1 MIVKRNF
8 DPRKVIRYVWRDVT
22 LAIVVATAVYLA
34 AAVLGW
40 SFVALSFAP
49 LGLLGT
55 ALSIFLAFRANTS
68 FARWGE
74 AAQSWAAI
82 GAASRIFGRLVV
94 TFTDSHRHTPQYQ
107 QEAAEAFKREMV
119 YRQIA
124 WANALRLQLRGQSE
138 WHEVERLVPAAE
150 AAQLRAQPNR
160 PLFLMKRQA
169 QRIYDAMA
177 SGTLQGFDSF
187 QMEGQLA
194 ALAAQQAVCE
204 RIKAIPVPRQYD
216 YFTRVFVRVFVV
228 LLPFFLI
235 KTLAADGVPWLVIP
249 LAAVVA
255 FLFTTIERTGA
266 VNEDPFENRIT
277 DVPLTALCREIERDL
292 LALLGEAELPP
303 RLEPQDGYL
312 F

>member
-8 DPRKVIRYVWRDVT
+8 DPRKVFRYVWQDVA
-22 LAIVVATAVYLA
+22 LALAMATAVYLA

-82 GAASRIFGRLVV
+82 GAASRILGRLVV
-94 TFTDSHRHTPQYQ
+94 TFTDSHRHTPQYK
-107 QEAAEAFKREMV
+107 EAAAEAFKREMV

-124 WANALRLQLRGQSE
+124 WVNALRLQLRGQSE
-138 WHEVERLVPAAE
+138 WREVERFLPQAE
-150 AAQLRAQPNR
+150 AEQLRDQPNK
-160 PLFLMKRQA
+160 PLFLMKRQG

-204 RIKAIPVPRQYD
+204 RIKSIPIPRQYD

-235 KTLAADGVPWLVIP
+235 KTLAADGVAWLVVP
-249 LAAVVA
+249 LAGVVA

-277 DVPLTALCREIERDL
+277 DVPLSAACREIERDL
-292 LALLGEAELPP
+292 RALLGEADLPP

>member
-8 DPRKVIRYVWRDVT
+8 DPRKVITYVWRDVT
-22 LAIVVATAVYLA
+22 LALIAALLVYLA
-34 AAVLGW
+34 AVVLGW
-40 SFVALSFAP
+40 GFVALSFAP

-74 AAQSWAAI
+74 AAQTWAAI
-82 GAASRIFGRLVV
+82 AAASRIFARLVV
-94 TFTDSHRHTPQYQ
+94 TFTDSHRHTPQYNQ
-107 QEAAEAFKREMV
+107 PAAEAFKRELV
-119 YRQIA
+119 YRQVA
-124 WANALRLQLRGQSE
+124 WANALRLQLRGQSAWRE
-138 WHEVERLVPAAE
+138 LAGLLPADE
-150 AAQLRAQPNR
+150 LAALPQQPNQA
-160 PLFLMKRQA
+160 LYLMRRQG
-169 QRIYDAMA
+169 QRIYDGMA
-177 SGTLQGFDSF
+177 AGTLQGFDSF

-194 ALAAQQAVCE
+194 ALSAQQAVCE
-204 RIKAIPVPRQYD
+204 RIKAIPIPRQYD

-235 KTLAADGVPWLVIP
+235 KGLAADGAPWLVIP
-249 LAAVVA
+249 LTGVIA

-277 DVPLTALCREIERDL
+277 DVPLSAACREIERDL
-292 LALLGEAELPP
+292 RSLLGEGDLPP

>member
-8 DPRKVIRYVWRDVT
+8 DPRKVIGYVWRDVA
-22 LAIVVATAVYLA
+22 LALVVATLVFLA
-34 AAVLGW
+34 AGVLGW

-49 LGLLGT
+49 IGLLGT
-55 ALSIFLAFRANTS
+55 ALSIFLAFRANTA

-74 AAQSWAAI
+74 AAQTWAGI
-82 GAASRIFGRLVV
+82 SAASRIFGRLVV
-94 TFTDSHRHTPQYQ
+94 TFTDSHRHTPQYNTP
-107 QEAAEAFKREMV
+107 AAEAFKRELV

-124 WANALRLQLRGQSE
+124 WAHALRLQLRGQSD
-138 WHEVERLVPAAE
+138 WREVERLLPEAE
-150 AAQLRAQPNR
+150 QADLRTQPNR
-160 PLFLMKRQA
+160 PLYLMKRQG
-169 QRIYDAMA
+169 QRIYDGMA
-177 SGTLQGFDSF
+177 SGILQGFDSF
-187 QMEGQLA
+187 QIEGQLA
-194 ALAAQQAVCE
+194 VLSAQQAVCE
-204 RIKAIPVPRQYD
+204 RIKAIPIPRQYD

-235 KTLAADGVPWLVIP
+235 KTLAADGVAWLVIP
-249 LAAVVA
+249 LTGVVA

-277 DVPLTALCREIERDL
+277 DVPLSAVCREIERDL
-292 LALLGEAELPP
+292 RTLLGEADLPP

>member
-8 DPRKVIRYVWRDVT
+8 DPRKVIGYVWQDVA
-22 LAIVVATAVYLA
+22 LALVVATAVYLA
-34 AAVLGW
+34 AVVLGW

-68 FARWGE
+68 FVRWGE

-82 GAASRIFGRLVV
+82 GAASRILGRLLV
-94 TFTDSHRHTPQYQ
+94 TFTDSHRHTPQYK
-107 QEAAEAFKREMV
+107 EEVAEAFKREMV

-124 WANALRLQLRGQSE
+124 WVNALRLQLRDQSE
-138 WHEVERLVPAAE
+138 WREVERFVPQAE
-150 AAQLRAQPNR
+150 AEQLQSQPNK
-160 PLFLMKRQA
+160 PLFLMKRQG

-204 RIKAIPVPRQYD
+204 RIKSIPIPRQYD
-216 YFTRVFVRVFVV
+216 YFTRVFVRVFVI
-228 LLPFFLI
+228 LLPCFLI
-235 KTLAADGVPWLVIP
+235 KTLIADGVAWLVIP
-249 LAAVVA
+249 LAGVVA

-277 DVPLTALCREIERDL
+277 DVPLSAACREIERDL
-292 LALLGEAELPP
+292 RALLGEADLPP

>member
-1 MIVKRNF
+1 MIVKRSF
-8 DPRKVIRYVWRDVT
+8 DPRKVAAYVWKDVSIA
-22 LAIVVATAVYLA
+22 LAVAIAVYLA
-34 AAVLGW
+34 VSVFGASWL
-40 SFVALSFAP
+40 ALSFAP
-49 LGLLGT
+49 IGLLGS
-55 ALSIFLAFRANTS
+55 ALSIFLAFRANSS

-82 GAASRIFGRLVV
+82 GAASRVFGRLIVS
-94 TFTDSHRHTPQYQ
+94 FTDSHRHMPQYHA
-107 QEAAEAFKREMV
+107 EAAEAFKHELV

-124 WANALRLQLRGQSE
+124 WCHTLRLQLRGQPE
-138 WHEVERLVPAAE
+138 WSQLAPLLPAADL
-150 AAQLRAQPNR
+150 AALPEQPNK
-160 PLFLMKRQA
+160 PQFLMQRQG
-169 QRIYDAMA
+169 QRIYEAMA

-187 QMEGQLA
+187 QLEGQLA
-194 ALAAQQAVCE
+194 ALTAQQAVCE

-216 YFTRVFVRVFVV
+216 YFTRLFVRLFVI

-235 KTLAADGVPWLVIP
+235 KTLAADGAAWLVIP
-249 LAAVVA
+249 LAGIIA

-277 DVPLTALCREIERDL
+277 DVPLTATCREIERDL
-292 LALLGEAELPP
+292 RATLGEAELPP